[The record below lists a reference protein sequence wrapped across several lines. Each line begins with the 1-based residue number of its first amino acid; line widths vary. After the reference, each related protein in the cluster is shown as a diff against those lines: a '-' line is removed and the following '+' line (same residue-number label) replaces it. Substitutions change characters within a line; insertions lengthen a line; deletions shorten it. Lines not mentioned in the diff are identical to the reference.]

1 MTDIHGYYDAMLK
14 MFEKISFSAYDRM
27 ICAGDYIDRGP
38 KSFEML
44 QWIEWHGENILL
56 LRGNHDEE
64 FVYYV
69 GCMRSFFRMEKLK
82 NNSVRETLSVY
93 REIKRTVK
101 YFDEYGTMEYL
112 IREKKAALWK
122 LSAWAG
128 CICKMPY
135 FHETMIHGRRC
146 IIVHAGYIE
155 SLESLKGVRVDD
167 EYESLED
174 FYLTARNDAYFYGGV
189 EHGMIVS
196 GHTPTTAIYEFPYNH
211 GDVFRMYDEKT
222 DCIFYDIDCGY
233 AWKTWNPEAKL
244 ACLRLE
250 DEKIFYIY

>member
-1 MTDIHGYYDAMLK
+1 MTDIHGHYDTMIKML
-14 MFEKISFSAYDRM
+14 EKINFTAHDRL

-44 QWIEWHGENILL
+44 QWIERHGENILL

-69 GCMRSFFRMEKLK
+69 ECMRSFFRRGKLNI
-82 NNSVRETLSVY
+82 NNVKQTLSVC
-93 REIKRTVK
+93 RDIKHTVK
-101 YFDEYGTMEYL
+101 YFDEYGTVKYL
-112 IREKKAALWK
+112 IKEKKAAFWK
-122 LSAWAG
+122 LSAWAA

-135 FHETMIHGRRC
+135 FHEVMVHGRRC

-155 SLESLKGVRVDD
+155 SLEYLKGVQADD

-174 FYLTARNDAYFYGGV
+174 FYLTARNDAYLYGGV
-189 EHGMIVS
+189 EHGMIIS
-196 GHTPTTAIYEFPYNH
+196 GHTPTTAKYGFPFNH
-211 GDVFRMYDEKT
+211 GDVFHMYDERI

-233 AWKTWNPEAKL
+233 AWKTWNSEAKL